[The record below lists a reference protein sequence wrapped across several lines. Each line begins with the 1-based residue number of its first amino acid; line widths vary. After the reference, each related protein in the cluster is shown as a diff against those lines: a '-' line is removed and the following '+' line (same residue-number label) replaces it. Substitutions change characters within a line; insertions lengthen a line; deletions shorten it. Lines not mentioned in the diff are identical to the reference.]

1 MKALLVGLGGI
12 GSNVYLPELI
22 KLGYTVDTVDSVVS
36 GATFKDVKQVT
47 SNYNVCIICTPNFTH
62 DSIARALA
70 SRDNRCIFIE
80 KPGLPSSSQ
89 WNALCEDF
97 EDTKFILCKNNL
109 YRNNYGAVDD
119 FLKGGEEL
127 VGIDVTWFN
136 ANRVPN
142 PGGWSTQRRK
152 AWGGVA
158 LDLFP
163 HLYCQLIKV
172 FGGVPEMDRSSHSM
186 VQQHVLGDLEGSDY
200 GPMHMGGIYNV
211 CDYAQETWYVDDKY
225 PINIKASW
233 KTGFDDQSIRI
244 YTENSMYQWNF
255 GLCPADAYGSMIAVG
270 QTEPYDLHRHI
281 DTWIHKNLEAYHE
294 G

>member
-22 KLGYTVDTVDSVVS
+22 KLGYTVETVDPIVG
-36 GATFKDVKQVT
+36 GATFEDTKQVT
-47 SNYNVCIICTPNFTH
+47 DQYDVAVICTPNFTH
-62 DSIARALA
+62 DNIARLLA
-70 SRDNRCIFIE
+70 DKVETIFIE

-89 WNALCEDF
+89 WNNLCEDF
-97 EDTKFILCKNNL
+97 PHTKFILCKNNL
-109 YRNNYGAVDD
+109 YRNSYGALDD
-119 FLKGGEEL
+119 FLKGDEEL
-127 VGIDVTWFN
+127 TGIDITWFS
-136 ANRVPN
+136 ADRIPN

-163 HLYCQLIKV
+163 HLYCQLVKI

-186 VQQHVLGDLEGSDY
+186 AQQHVLGDLTGSDY
-200 GPMHMGGIYNV
+200 GTLSNNGIYNV
-211 CDYAQETWYVDDKY
+211 CDYAQETWYIDDKY
-225 PINIKASW
+225 PINVRASW
-233 KTGFDDQSIRI
+233 KQGYDDQSVKI
-244 YTENSMYQWNF
+244 YTESSMYQWNF
-255 GLCPADAYGSMIAVG
+255 GLCPAYAYGSMIAVG
-270 QTEPYDLHRHI
+270 VTEPYELHRHI